1 VPSVNLDERTR
12 VGDCGF
18 DLAAMTHDARVAEE
32 PVHIARAEASDS
44 SGLESRECAPEVLAL
59 TQNRD
64 PRQSRLESF
73 EAQLLVEASVVNDR
87 TAPLDVVVVHVL
99 GRGTGPRAAANT
111 IGTAH
116 HVAHELHLRR
126 SPSGA
131 TGYKLNTAGDPRCE
145 SEQEVRHEDR
155 RDHVPHQASGLIQV
169 RGFRLTVSDD
179 CRRQIA
185 ARGLTP
191 TVVTLL
197 TQDALGRVDFDRLA
211 PLKGLLKRFFSDG
224 PWTADDSAELASLVG
239 PGSGWWQHAL
249 DGFVLGF
256 GWRAGAFRIECSPAF
271 DETFDGPVVPEAT
284 PNPRTIRFVTGPIH
298 DGPSR
303 WYASAEG
310 VDDPRVARL
319 FASFDDIE
327 NVLVGPDF
335 VAVGLRRP
343 DRWSALLVDVL
354 RVVEAVFVRSA
365 MTSVDAPPEPSRARV
380 AAREV
385 RDTALERAWRAL
397 ESADPDQ
404 VVAALSS
411 PEVAER
417 QVAARLV
424 GDAGLAVA
432 YAAWERLVDDPSR
445 TVRRAAVDAMVDAN
459 RDELRPLLEHALA
472 DTDAWI
478 RWKALTG
485 LVALGIEASLE
496 AITPLANDTDFRVRL
511 EVSRITAFP

>member
-1 VPSVNLDERTR
+1 
-12 VGDCGF
+12 
-18 DLAAMTHDARVAEE
+18 
-32 PVHIARAEASDS
+32 
-44 SGLESRECAPEVLAL
+44 
-59 TQNRD
+59 
-64 PRQSRLESF
+64 
-73 EAQLLVEASVVNDR
+73 
-87 TAPLDVVVVHVL
+87 
-99 GRGTGPRAAANT
+99 
-111 IGTAH
+111 
-116 HVAHELHLRR
+116 
-126 SPSGA
+126 
-131 TGYKLNTAGDPRCE
+131 
-145 SEQEVRHEDR
+145 
-155 RDHVPHQASGLIQV
+155 
-169 RGFRLTVSDD
+169 
-179 CRRQIA
+179 
-185 ARGLTP
+185 
-191 TVVTLL
+191 
-197 TQDALGRVDFDRLA
+197 
-211 PLKGLLKRFFSDG
+211 
-224 PWTADDSAELASLVG
+224 LVG

-256 GWRAGAFRIECSPAF
+256 GWRAGAFRIECSPALE
-271 DETFDGPVVPEAT
+271 ETFDGPVVPEAT

-303 WYASAEG
+303 WYESAEG

-354 RVVEAVFVRSA
+354 RVVEAEFVGSA
-365 MTSVDAPPEPSRARV
+365 MTSVHAPPEPSRPRV
-380 AAREV
+380 IAREV
-385 RDTALERAWRAL
+385 RDTAVERAWRAL

-432 YAAWERLVDDPSR
+432 YPAWERLVDDPSR
-445 TVRRAAVDAMVDAN
+445 TVRRAAVDAIVDAN

-485 LVALGIEASLE
+485 LVALGIEASRE

-511 EVSRITAFP
+511 EVSRTTAFH

>member
-1 VPSVNLDERTR
+1 
-12 VGDCGF
+12 
-18 DLAAMTHDARVAEE
+18 
-32 PVHIARAEASDS
+32 
-44 SGLESRECAPEVLAL
+44 
-59 TQNRD
+59 
-64 PRQSRLESF
+64 
-73 EAQLLVEASVVNDR
+73 
-87 TAPLDVVVVHVL
+87 
-99 GRGTGPRAAANT
+99 
-111 IGTAH
+111 
-116 HVAHELHLRR
+116 
-126 SPSGA
+126 
-131 TGYKLNTAGDPRCE
+131 
-145 SEQEVRHEDR
+145 
-155 RDHVPHQASGLIQV
+155 
-169 RGFRLTVSDD
+169 
-179 CRRQIA
+179 
-185 ARGLTP
+185 
-191 TVVTLL
+191 
-197 TQDALGRVDFDRLA
+197 
-211 PLKGLLKRFFSDG
+211 
-224 PWTADDSAELASLVG
+224 LVG

-249 DGFVLGF
+249 DDFVLGF
-256 GWRAGAFRIECSPAF
+256 GWRAGDFRIECSPAL

-327 NVLVGPDF
+327 TVLVGPDF
-335 VAVGLRRP
+335 VAVGIRRP

-354 RVVEAVFVRSA
+354 RVVAAEFVGGA
-365 MTSVDAPPEPSRARV
+365 MTSVDAPPEPNRRRV
-380 AAREV
+380 VAREV

-485 LVALGIEASLE
+485 LVALGIDASRE

-511 EVSRITAFP
+511 EVSRTTAFHERPPQE